1 MRKIKLSGR
10 FKRDLKRYKYQKSKI
25 RALGEIIRHLEKD
38 GRVPIENIPHKLHG
52 IYEGCMECHVE
63 DDFLLIKRAVDLLG
77 KNENQSQNGEICKVL
92 VKVKNRLNAILNF
105 V

>member
-63 DDFLLIKRAVDLLG
+63 DDFLLIWIDEETNTIKLMRLG
-77 KNENQSQNGEICKVL
+77 THHELFG
-92 VKVKNRLNAILNF
+92 R
-105 V
+105 

>member
-38 GRVPIENIPHKLHG
+38 RRVPIENIPHKLHG

-63 DDFLLIKRAVDLLG
+63 DDFLLIWIDEETNTIKLMRLG
-77 KNENQSQNGEICKVL
+77 THHELFG
-92 VKVKNRLNAILNF
+92 R
-105 V
+105 